1 MAHLSKP
8 RNIWGRRQRD
18 SSSVRPEQLQF
29 SAFRTKQ
36 PADPVP
42 ASPPRAHY
50 NATDLGRTRK
60 PQSRRRRG
68 PPRPARQEGRVWL
81 LKISRAG
88 SNTHATS
95 QPARRG
101 VRALETNRSVHAVFS
116 VGCEEYAAKA
126 RDAGA
131 RRVAG
136 GCSGSRRHRLRRP
149 VGNGEGVLTV
159 CVSRTGALSM
169 HHTRSRGAAM
179 RRRKLQWLQQ
189 VVALATKPASDSA

>member
-1 MAHLSKP
+1 M
-8 RNIWGRRQRD
+8 
-18 SSSVRPEQLQF
+18 
-29 SAFRTKQ
+29 
-36 PADPVP
+36 
-42 ASPPRAHY
+42 
-50 NATDLGRTRK
+50 
-60 PQSRRRRG
+60 
-68 PPRPARQEGRVWL
+68 WL

-95 QPARRG
+95 QPARGG

-131 RRVAG
+131 RRMAG
-136 GCSGSRRHRLRRP
+136 GCSRSRRHRLRRP
-149 VGNGEGVLTV
+149 VGEGALTV